1 MLHVIRKFS
10 VYNGKW
16 GKKSTL
22 CSLILFCY
30 TLCAFVFVVWIF
42 CLVSLGYTC
51 GHTSPVSQGEAPSH
65 CAWKFLSLSQW
76 FPSCE
81 TLKAPLFHLLRI
93 SDALTALCR
102 QPGRIWLAQH
112 GLRLPLPALGLGGS
126 GRPPPPGALLSPLV
140 RAWLSWFWEEGV
152 SPHVLCAQWPG
163 SQSFSFL
170 VYPCTRFP
178 QTALGASGTAAVEG
192 FRVGLV
198 LREITSPPH
207 REFTSP
213 GSCMRPVEL
222 IRDVWK
228 QVNLRR
234 SCWGSWFL
242 SS

>member
-81 TLKAPLFHLLRI
+81 TLKSPLFHLLRI
-93 SDALTALCR
+93 SDAPTALCR

-140 RAWLSWFWEEGV
+140 RANKLILWYINPNIPISCFSPVHFLRNLFKWQDICEGIDC
-152 SPHVLCAQWPG
+152 L
-163 SQSFSFL
+163 
-170 VYPCTRFP
+170 
-178 QTALGASGTAAVEG
+178 
-192 FRVGLV
+192 
-198 LREITSPPH
+198 
-207 REFTSP
+207 FTNHMKFF
-213 GSCMRPVEL
+213 GENV
-222 IRDVWK
+222 
-228 QVNLRR
+228 
-234 SCWGSWFL
+234 
-242 SS
+242 